1 LENVQLKKFDQECLN
16 ILKNDAGSECN
27 SSSNAIA
34 EKISQK

>member
-16 ILKNDAGSECN
+16 ILKNDAGSGCN